1 MGRAIVVDDDPS
13 IRSLVRLTLEM
24 EGYAVDD
31 ACDGQAALDLIRTTE
46 PDLVILDIMMPA
58 MDGATVARAIRSDP
72 AYDHVAIVFLSAL
85 VTDDHVWDGWRTGA
99 DSYVTKPFD
108 IEHLMREVDRV
119 RKARAALG
127 LGDAGSRLVIDEAQH
142 ASSAPDELRLKGP
155 RSGG

>member
-24 EGYAVDD
+24 EGYAVDV
-31 ACDGQAALDLIRTTE
+31 ACDGQSALDLVRTRE
-46 PDLVILDIMMPA
+46 PDLVVLDIMMPA
-58 MDGATVARAIRSDP
+58 MDGATVARTIRSDP

-108 IEHLMREVDRV
+108 IDHLMREVDRV
-119 RKARAALG
+119 TQARAALAVS
-127 LGDAGSRLVIDEAQH
+127 DAASRMVIDE
-142 ASSAPDELRLKGP
+142 PTR
-155 RSGG
+155 